1 MSLALPTGT
10 PAVIDSGITGPGAG
24 APFVL
29 QPGAPGMDISVNFQV
44 LTATTI
50 SADLQVSHDGGT
62 TFSILAAAILTAA
75 PSAAGSTK
83 TVTPMIAGPVY
94 RLNYTTA
101 TGTIKVSACK
111 N

>member
-1 MSLALPTGT
+1 MTLETGV
-10 PAVIDSGITGPGAG
+10 PSVIDSGIAAPAAG
-24 APFVL
+24 TPFTL
-29 QPGAPGMDISVNFQV
+29 EPSAPGRDFSVNFQV
-44 LTATTI
+44 LTGTTI

-62 TFSILAAAILTAA
+62 TFSILAAAILTGV
-75 PSAAGSTK
+75 PTTAGSTK
-83 TVTPMIAGPVY
+83 TITPMVAGPVY

>member
-1 MSLALPTGT
+1 MATLETGIPT
-10 PAVIDSGITGPGAG
+10 VIDSGITAPAAGTPFTFEPSPPGRDFSA
-24 APFVL
+24 
-29 QPGAPGMDISVNFQV
+29 DFQV
-44 LTATTI
+44 LTGTTI

-62 TFSILAAAILTAA
+62 TWSIYSATILTAV
-75 PSAAGSTK
+75 PPAAGSTK
-83 TVTPMIAGPVY
+83 VVTPVVAGPLY

>member
-1 MSLALPTGT
+1 MTLETGI
-10 PAVIDSGITGPGAG
+10 PSVIDSGIAAPAAG
-24 APFVL
+24 TPFTL
-29 QPGAPGMDISVNFQV
+29 EPSAPGRDFSVNFQV
-44 LTATTI
+44 LTGTTI

-62 TFSILAAAILTAA
+62 TWSILSAAMLTAV
-75 PSAAGSTK
+75 PTAAGSTK
-83 TVTPMIAGPVY
+83 TITPMVSGPLY

>member
-1 MSLALPTGT
+1 MTLESGQPT
-10 PAVIDSGITGPGAG
+10 VIDSGISAPAAG
-24 APFVL
+24 TPFTL
-29 QPGAPGMDISVNFQV
+29 EPSAPGRDFSVNFQV
-44 LTATTI
+44 LTGTTI

-62 TFSILAAAILTAA
+62 TFSILAAAILTGV
-75 PSAAGSTK
+75 PSTAGSTK
-83 TVTPMIAGPVY
+83 TITPMIAGPVY

>member
-1 MSLALPTGT
+1 MATLQPGIPT
-10 PAVIDSGITGPGAG
+10 VIDSGITAPAAG
-24 APFVL
+24 TPFTL
-29 QPGAPGMDISVNFQV
+29 EPSAPGRDFSLSFEV

-50 SADLQVSHDGGT
+50 SADLQTSHDGGNT
-62 TFSILAAAILTAA
+62 WSTLQAAILTAV
-75 PSAAGSTK
+75 PPGAGSSK
-83 TVTPMIAGPVY
+83 IVTPVVAGPLY

>member
-1 MSLALPTGT
+1 MATLETGIPT
-10 PAVIDSGITGPGAG
+10 VIDAAIIATGPGAQFTLEG
-24 APFVL
+24 SP
-29 QPGAPGMDISVNFQV
+29 PGRDFSVNFQV
-44 LTATTI
+44 LAGTTI

-62 TFSILAAAILTAA
+62 TFSILSAAMLTAV
-75 PSAAGSTK
+75 PTAAGSTK
-83 TVTPMIAGPVY
+83 TITPMVAGPVY